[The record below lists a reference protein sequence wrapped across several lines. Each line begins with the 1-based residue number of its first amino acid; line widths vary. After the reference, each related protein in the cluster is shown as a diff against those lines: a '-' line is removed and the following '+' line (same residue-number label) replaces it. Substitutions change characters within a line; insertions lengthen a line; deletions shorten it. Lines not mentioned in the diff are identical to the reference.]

1 MCRMSHAELT
11 RREGLGLPVSLAIFF
26 IVLGAVLSVTLL
38 LLLAFFGV
46 ASRLKRNMD
55 VTDDSEYA
63 ATLTSLSE
71 ASVRHFNPYT
81 DVDWEAPIF
90 SVTANDPRWALSKSD
105 PLGSHPWYQAQPLDK
120 QVAIGMWRQANMAK
134 VGTQFEGILVRGLL
148 HYAFWVPNGSP
159 EYRYCVHESI
169 EECSH
174 SLMFQEIVN
183 RIGVDVPGMPRWLRV
198 LSPIVPFYAGPLP
211 NAFFFG
217 VLAGEVP
224 FDYLQTN
231 LLREPEPRTIH
242 PIMQDLIAIHVA
254 EEARHISFAHEYL
267 HRRVPRLTWYSRF
280 LLSLYVP
287 VVMRMLGQAMVVPSR
302 RFFRQFGIPRS
313 VRKDLYSGAGHSRQ
327 TLRDM
332 FGDIRMLCDE
342 LGLMNPLALLMWR
355 ICRINGPASRYR
367 SEPQRA
373 NVPTSVN
380 AA

>member
-1 MCRMSHAELT
+1 MPVA
-11 RREGLGLPVSLAIFF
+11 LGILL
-26 IVLGAVLSVTLL
+26 IVLGSVLFVCSLL
-38 LLLAFFGV
+38 MFIAYCI
-46 ASRLKRNMD
+46 AKRLKRSMD
-55 VTDDSEYA
+55 VSADTDYK
-63 ATLTSLSE
+63 ATLATLSE

-81 DVDWEAPIF
+81 DIDWEAPVF
-90 SVTANDPRWALSKSD
+90 TVTDNDPRWVLSTSD
-105 PLGSHPWYQAQPLDK
+105 PLGSHPWYRSQPLDK
-120 QVAIGMWRQANMAK
+120 QIAIGMWRQANMAK

-198 LSPIVPFYAGPLP
+198 LSIFVPFYAGPLP

-231 LLREPEPRTIH
+231 LLREPPPRSVH
-242 PIMQDLIAIHVA
+242 PIMEDLIAIHVA

-267 HRRVPRLTWYSRF
+267 HRRVPRLTRFSRF
-280 LLSLYVP
+280 CLSLYAP
-287 VVMRMLGQAMVVPSR
+287 VVMRMLGQAMMVPPR
-302 RFFRQFGIPRS
+302 RFFRQFDIPRS
-313 VRKDLYSGAGHSRQ
+313 VRRELYSGAPGSRQ
-327 TLRDM
+327 TLRNM
-332 FGDIRMLCDE
+332 LGDIRMLCDE
-342 LGLMNPLALLMWR
+342 LGLMNPFAQMMWR
-355 ICRINGPASRYR
+355 ICRISGPASRYR
-367 SEPQRA
+367 SEPQRV
-373 NVPTSVN
+373 NVPAPVN

>member
-1 MCRMSHAELT
+1 
-11 RREGLGLPVSLAIFF
+11 LPVTLGSLL
-26 IVLGAVLSVTLL
+26 VLGAVLSVILL
-38 LLLAFFGV
+38 LLLAGFGV
-46 ASRLKRNMD
+46 VRRLKRNMY
-55 VTDDSEYA
+55 VSNDSEYA
-63 ATLTSLSE
+63 ATLNSLSE

-90 SVTANDPRWALSKSD
+90 SVTENDPRWVLSTSD
-105 PLGSHPWYQAQPLDK
+105 PLGSQPWYQAQPQDK

-148 HYAFWVPNGSP
+148 HYVFWVPNGSP

-231 LLREPEPRTIH
+231 LLREPDQRSIH
-242 PIMQDLIAIHVA
+242 PIMHDLIAIHVA

-267 HRRVPRLTWYSRF
+267 HRRVPHLKWYTRF
-280 LLSLYVP
+280 WLSLYVP

-313 VRKDLYSGAGHSRQ
+313 VRKELYSGDGQSHQ

-332 FGDIRMLCDE
+332 FGDIRMLCDD
-342 LGLMNPLALLMWR
+342 LGLMNPFALLMWR
-355 ICRINGPASRYR
+355 MCRISGPASRYR

-373 NVPTSVN
+373 NVATSVP

>member
-1 MCRMSHAELT
+1 M
-11 RREGLGLPVSLAIFF
+11 PVTLATFV
-26 IVLGAVLSVTLL
+26 VLGAVLSVSL
-38 LLLAFFGV
+38 LLLAFSGWIK
-46 ASRLKRNMD
+46 RLKRNMD
-55 VTDDSEYA
+55 VRDDTHYA

-71 ASVRHFNPYT
+71 ASVRHFNPFA
-81 DVDWEAPIF
+81 DVDWESPIF
-90 SVTANDPRWALSKSD
+90 SVTENDPRWVLSTSD
-105 PLGSHPWYQAQPLDK
+105 PLGGHPWYQAQPLDT
-120 QVAIGMWRQANMAK
+120 QVAIGMWRHANMAK

-198 LSPIVPFYAGPLP
+198 LSPVVPLYAGPLP

-231 LLREPEPRTIH
+231 LLREPEPRSLH

-254 EEARHISFAHEYL
+254 EEARHISFAHECL
-267 HRRVPRLTWYSRF
+267 RRRVPRLTWYARF
-280 LLSLYVP
+280 WLSLYVP

-313 VRKDLYSGAGHSRQ
+313 VRKQLYSNDGDSRQ

-332 FGDIRMLCDE
+332 FGDVRMLCDE
-342 LGLMNPLALLMWR
+342 LGLMNPFALVMWR
-355 ICRINGPASRYR
+355 VCRISGPASRYR
-367 SEPQRA
+367 SEPPRV
-373 NVPTSVN
+373 NVSASAN